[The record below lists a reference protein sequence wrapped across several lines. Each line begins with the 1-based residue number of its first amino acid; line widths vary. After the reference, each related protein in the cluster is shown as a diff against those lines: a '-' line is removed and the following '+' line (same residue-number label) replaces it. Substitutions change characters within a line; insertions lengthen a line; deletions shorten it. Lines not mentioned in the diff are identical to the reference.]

1 MGIFS
6 RQKPKVNDAI
16 PEAQLI
22 EVINKFSGW
31 VPKNFSKE
39 INGKKYN
46 SNDLK
51 NVVNT
56 LVRAAA
62 ESGDELLLQFTAKSC
77 ASFEDTAAAEPIESL
92 AQVHFDLS
100 WSSMGLRK
108 TYANDSD
115 ITEGIS
121 ALGLASFSIF
131 EKHPKH
137 KEVLEY
143 MSANA
148 QKLAGK

>member
-22 EVINKFSGW
+22 EVINKFNGW

-39 INGKKYN
+39 INGRKYN

-51 NVVNT
+51 DVVNA
-56 LVRAAA
+56 LVRTSAKN
-62 ESGDELLLQFTAKSC
+62 GDELLLQFTAKSC
-77 ASFEDTAAAEPIESL
+77 ASFEDTKAEPIESL
-92 AQVHFDLS
+92 AQLHFDLTVS
-100 WSSMGLRK
+100 AMGLRK
-108 TYANDSD
+108 TYAKDSAVLKA
-115 ITEGIS
+115 ITV
-121 ALGLASFSIF
+121 LGLASYSVF

-137 KEVLEY
+137 KKVLEY
-143 MSANA
+143 MSSNA
-148 QKLAGK
+148 QKLAGN